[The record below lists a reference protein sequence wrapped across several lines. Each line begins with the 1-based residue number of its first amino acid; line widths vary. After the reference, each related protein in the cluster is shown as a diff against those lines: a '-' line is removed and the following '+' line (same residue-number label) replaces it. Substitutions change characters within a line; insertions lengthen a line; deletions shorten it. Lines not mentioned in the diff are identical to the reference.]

1 MSDYLTYKKVYTSGE
16 MFTLTGS
23 DFHGFVETG
32 NLGSANEVSTGKS
45 LTSKNTYETDLFFSI
60 DFKDR
65 VISDINITLPNQ
77 LDDCLFALNDNFT
90 YELFRYKLQNLR
102 DNNTFVYSNLF
113 ISSNKLPYTDSL
125 RYASLSSNTLTAF
138 EIRTSD
144 ANSPQFVDNI
154 KFENSHHLSAFGNVI
169 GATAQPNL
177 EHDDRFSL
185 FVCTSSDLICL
196 TGSNTDLTIIEDT
209 TGYETTEENNLSFKE
224 LGGIASTD
232 KYLYLSDTG
241 NNTVLRYDIAGYVNN
256 DSSLRNKRN
265 YIELVGGFGDSRRQT
280 KFVRPT
286 KLAVTSDTVAVFDSG
301 NKVVKLFDE
310 KFNYITRIT
319 SINFNTE
326 TFGAMGFDPDFGSL
340 YILTHKDVTTNNI
353 NNRISYLYRYS
364 GDNFRFKEEII
375 LEDKLALDE
384 YIVDISFSGTDS
396 NYWYFATNKT
406 VYKKFK
412 TRPAKIIGKYRA
424 ERLYLLNLS
433 KDTVEVASEPITIN
447 NRWNFNDI
455 NFSQAQ
461 FIWNLGTQ
469 FGEAAATEQVTGLL
483 DSTINSYSIFQSTSS
498 FDKTYMLTDG
508 RLYFFDEPITDAYQ
522 RVLKDVNYTN
532 YGSEGFSLNPD
543 SFIQQSTINLEIH
556 KIIDDILT
564 LKNNIIG
571 RFSGAYNNDILE
583 LSDYNYNIEFDKFIT
598 HEIENFYIHGN
609 EENLNGVLNRC
620 FKLIYELQSKLV
632 NFVQPDVDSSVQRS
646 YTVGGI
652 IEI

>member
-1 MSDYLTYKKVYTSGE
+1 MITDYTSYKKVYTSGE
-16 MFTLTGS
+16 LFTLTGS
-23 DFHGFVETG
+23 DFYGFVETVG
-32 NLGSANEVSTGKS
+32 GVAREVTTGKALS
-45 LTSKNTYETDLFFSI
+45 SKNTFATDLFFTN
-60 DFKDR
+60 DFTDR
-65 VISDINITLPNQ
+65 VISDIEISLPTTI
-77 LDDCLFALNDNFT
+77 DDCTFNLNDNFN
-90 YELFRYKLQNLR
+90 YDLFKFKLDNLR
-102 DNNTFVYSNLF
+102 KNNTFVYSRLF
-113 ISSNKLPYTDSL
+113 ISSNKLPYTESL

-144 ANSPQFVDNI
+144 AENPQFVDNI
-154 KFENSHHLSAFGNVI
+154 RFENSHYLSAFGYVV

-177 EHDDRFSL
+177 DFDDRFSL

-196 TGSNTDLTIIEDT
+196 TGSNTDLTVIEDT

-224 LGGIASTD
+224 LGGIASTN
-232 KYLYLSDTG
+232 KYLFLSDTG
-241 NNTVLRYDIAGYVNN
+241 NNVVLRYDIAGYVNN

-265 YIELVGGFGDSRRQT
+265 YIELVGGYGDARRQT
-280 KFVRPT
+280 KFIRPT
-286 KLAVTSDTVAVFDSG
+286 KLAVNPDTVAVFDSG

-310 KFNYITRIT
+310 EFNYITRIT
-319 SINFNTE
+319 SINFNVE
-326 TFGAMGFDPDFGSL
+326 TLGAMGFDPDFGSL
-340 YILTHKDVTTNNI
+340 YILTYKDVTTNDI
-353 NNRISYLYRYS
+353 NNRVTTLYRFS
-364 GDNFRFKEEII
+364 GDNFRFKEEIV
-375 LEDKLALDE
+375 LDDKLALDE
-384 YIVDISFSGTDS
+384 EIVDITFSGTDS

-412 TRPAKIIGKYRA
+412 TRPTKVIGKYRT
-424 ERLYLLNLS
+424 ERLYLLNFTD
-433 KDTVEVASEPITIN
+433 KTIEVATDPITIN

-483 DSTINSYSIFQSTSS
+483 DSKINSFSIFQSTSS
-498 FDKTYMLTDG
+498 YDKTYMLTNG
-508 RLYFFDEPITDAYQ
+508 RLYFFNEPITTSYQ
-522 RVLKDVNYTN
+522 RVLKDVNYSN

-543 SFIQQSTINLEIH
+543 GFIQQSIINLEIY
-556 KIIDDILT
+556 KLIDDVLT

-571 RFSGAYNNDILE
+571 RFSGSYNNDILE
-583 LSDYNYNIEFDKFIT
+583 LDDYNYNVEFDKFIT
-598 HEIENFYIHGN
+598 QEIENFYIHGN

-620 FKLIYELQSKLV
+620 FKLIYELQTRLI